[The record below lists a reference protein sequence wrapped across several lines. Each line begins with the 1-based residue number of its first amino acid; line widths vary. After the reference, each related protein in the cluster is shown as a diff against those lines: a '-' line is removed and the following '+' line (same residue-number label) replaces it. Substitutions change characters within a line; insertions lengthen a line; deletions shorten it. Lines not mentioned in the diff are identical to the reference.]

1 MKKTKRT
8 GGNILKIENI
18 LEINRGPFLL
28 TIIPKIGPI
37 TETKVWSIPAYCKA
51 FPFIPIKA
59 PKVLPVLIIN
69 EIEKFIKNKIRV
81 ILQYLKV

>member
-18 LEINRGPFLL
+18 LKINRGPFLS

-37 TETKVWSIPAYCKA
+37 TDTKVWSIPAYCKA
-51 FPFIPIKA
+51 SHLF
-59 PKVLPVLIIN
+59 
-69 EIEKFIKNKIRV
+69 
-81 ILQYLKV
+81 QLKHQMFFLC